1 MIWWQYWPY
10 WIWVS
15 KWPGNNIDP
24 TGSVVLWKIPFFRW
38 VWSPFP
44 SWWTISPRYRWRRRT
59 LSHNR
64 LSFLSW
70 AWRSV
75 SALRWHG
82 LPNSFVC
89 LFSWK
94 DKSYVTNYGATI
106 RLTLS
111 LYAVTKAFQS
121 FQILAG
127 LFFDHF
133 PKPLAL
139 LCFGLSSFGFA
150 MTCGLFISISVTRIF
165 IIVKVKHSWI
175 FWMRIFG
182 FKYIRI
188 QQWGRGNKSE
198 WPTLLFTARSL
209 PQLEP
214 HEGLLFWILWSGT
227 PFSCLHLCSSC
238 PLPRQ
243 GYGWAGN
250 KNEMLIP

>member
-1 MIWWQYWPY
+1 MIATALNIRSDTTSLCHPGCYQYYNSDIEP
-10 WIWVS
+10 S
-15 KWPGNNIDP
+15 CSSDP
-24 TGSVVLWKIPFFRW
+24 
-38 VWSPFP
+38 
-44 SWWTISPRYRWRRRT
+44 
-59 LSHNR
+59 HQ
-64 LSFLSW
+64 
-70 AWRSV
+70 
-75 SALRWHG
+75 
-82 LPNSFVC
+82 
-89 LFSWK
+89 
-94 DKSYVTNYGATI
+94 
-106 RLTLS
+106 
-111 LYAVTKAFQS
+111 AFQS

-127 LFFDHF
+127 LFFDRF
-133 PKPLAL
+133 PKHFAL
-139 LCFGLSSFGFA
+139 FCFGLSSFGFA

-188 QQWGRGNKSE
+188 QQWGRRNKSE